1 MESHQDGGVH
11 FHMCVLL
18 DKIQRWSK
26 VKKHLQETKDI
37 VVHFSGHPGYRTAYE
52 YVTKLDSQ
60 VLRSEGHPT
69 LKSSRLGNLEVSDMI
84 ISNGIDS
91 KLHFLALAKKKKT
104 DGDSR
109 LYEFVLKKSEKRISE
124 LVQSVWAME
133 TAQQTLERR
142 LMSRIDLLK
151 MAYNDKCVCQE
162 GHLVHF
168 AAPKTSYAKDIE
180 FSNDTPVFA
189 TSKSRIIFI
198 KGSII
203 DGKETEMM
211 DVRWRYFAFHHQFKA
226 SEQKT
231 VTSCGCC
238 FARLLLDMD

>member
-1 MESHQDGGVH
+1 MESHEDGGVH

-18 DKIQRWSK
+18 DKLQRWSK

-69 LKSSRLGNLEVSDMI
+69 LKGAPKTLPAMKKRSRTSASGMDTTQKSTRLGNLKVSDMI

-109 LYEFVLKKSEKRISE
+109 LYEFVLNKGEKRISE

-142 LMSRIDLLK
+142 SISRIDLLK
-151 MAYNDKCVCQE
+151 KAYNDKCVCQE
-162 GHLVHF
+162 
-168 AAPKTSYAKDIE
+168 
-180 FSNDTPVFA
+180 
-189 TSKSRIIFI
+189 
-198 KGSII
+198 
-203 DGKETEMM
+203 MM
-211 DVRWRYFAFHHQFKA
+211 DIRWKYFSFRHQFKA
-226 SEQKT
+226 SEQKM
-231 VTSCGCC
+231 VTPCGWVG
-238 FARLLLDMD
+238 ARYQRPEGGGFSGNSDWLIGRQA

>member
-1 MESHQDGGVH
+1 MKKRSRTSACG
-11 FHMCVLL
+11 L
-18 DKIQRWSK
+18 DTTQ
-26 VKKHLQETKDI
+26 
-37 VVHFSGHPGYRTAYE
+37 
-52 YVTKLDSQ
+52 
-60 VLRSEGHPT
+60 
-69 LKSSRLGNLEVSDMI
+69 KSSRLGNLEVSDMI

-109 LYEFVLKKSEKRISE
+109 LYEFVLNKGEKRISE

-142 LMSRIDLLK
+142 SMSRIDLLK
-151 MAYNDKCVCQE
+151 MAYNDKCVCQ
-162 GHLVHF
+162 
-168 AAPKTSYAKDIE
+168 
-180 FSNDTPVFA
+180 
-189 TSKSRIIFI
+189 
-198 KGSII
+198 GSII
-203 DGKETEMM
+203 DDKETEMM

>member
-1 MESHQDGGVH
+1 MENHQDGGVH

-18 DKIQRWSK
+18 DKLQRWSK

-37 VVHFSGHPGYRTAYE
+37 VVHFSGHPGYHTAYE

-69 LKSSRLGNLEVSDMI
+69 LKGAPKTLPAMKKRSRTSACGLDATQKSSRLGNLEVSDMI
-84 ISNGIDS
+84 LSNGIDS

-109 LYEFVLKKSEKRISE
+109 LYEFVLNKGEKRISE

-142 LMSRIDLLK
+142 SMSRIDLLK
-151 MAYNDKCVCQE
+151 KAYNDKCVCQ
-162 GHLVHF
+162 
-168 AAPKTSYAKDIE
+168 
-180 FSNDTPVFA
+180 
-189 TSKSRIIFI
+189 
-198 KGSII
+198 GSII
-203 DGKETEMM
+203 DDKETEMM
-211 DVRWRYFAFHHQFKA
+211 DVRWRYFAFHHQIKA
-226 SEQKT
+226 SEQKM
-231 VTSCGCC
+231 VPPCGCC